1 MQEGRLTGIERLL
14 ARSAR
19 ALSGGELHP
28 LVIAQSVEAAA
39 LASVRDRVIAN
50 RYTIAFHHQD
60 YERYEPVF
68 GDLREFLDEMLV
80 GIESRNGYGR
90 VGDRLVSFSVADV
103 ERGNVTVG
111 ASFAD
116 TGHRGVAA
124 ETPLAPGRTKR
135 IVRHEGKDLVFA
147 NGDRVRLSHTP
158 FTIGRAPGNDL
169 VLLGMAISRNHAQ
182 IQVVNG
188 EFVVHDLG
196 SRNGLLVDGVRVAA
210 ATLNARRPVV
220 VGDVPLWLVEA
231 P

>member
-1 MQEGRLTGIERLL
+1 VQEGRLTGIERML

-28 LVIAQSVEAAA
+28 LAIAQSVEAAA

-50 RYTIAFHHQD
+50 RYAVAFHRQD
-60 YERYEPVF
+60 YERYEAAF
-68 GDLREFLDEMLV
+68 DDLREFLDEMLA
-80 GIESRNGYGR
+80 GIESGNGYER

-103 ERGNVTVG
+103 APGNVTVD

-116 TGHRGVAA
+116 TDHRGAPAA
-124 ETPLAPGRTKR
+124 TPLAPGRTRR

-147 NGDRVRLSHTP
+147 TGDRVRLSHTP

-196 SRNGLLVDGVRVAA
+196 SRNGLLVDGVRVDA